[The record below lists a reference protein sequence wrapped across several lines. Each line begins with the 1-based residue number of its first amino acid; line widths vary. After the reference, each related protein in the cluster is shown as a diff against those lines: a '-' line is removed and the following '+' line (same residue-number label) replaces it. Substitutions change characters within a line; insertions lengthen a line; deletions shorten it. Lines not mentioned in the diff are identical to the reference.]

1 MLATPPQPD
10 RVTAPAALF
19 HLERTPSSAER
30 TRIERA
36 RPVSR
41 PPEARRKVLGSSH
54 GPSSSSPTASAS
66 FASSRPIRAR
76 VDLGTSSPQAHASS
90 TWTPS
95 QPVRARVQ
103 LPPAT
108 SAQQPRGGAFSSAP
122 STPSTS
128 SSPFARA
135 GGDGTPL
142 ASAQGGVRA
151 TLSPRTPTAAASR
164 APSPVRARSPDA
176 AAARPVVTRVG
187 TTARVVKSDLTPDAK
202 LLRGQ
207 SDPFPSASPS
217 SSSSNTATPISYL
230 PSSVSVRRLP
240 SPRARPS
247 STLGASTSTTSSVDS
262 SATLPALST
271 SPSSAASSPLA
282 SPNLGPH
289 AFDHASSHAR
299 LSPVPH
305 AYYDGS
311 VGRKGAPFVRRLS
324 GMSTASTSSS
334 VDTGLLPPVSIAGD
348 ERRALP
354 ATSPA
359 LTPFPHSPPP
369 LRSPSLQA
377 FPFHA
382 PTTSAA
388 VRSPTISSFSSTR
401 TVRASPAAPTSS
413 AGARPSRPPS
423 TASNPANAR
432 RLHARSYSSTS
443 TSSLSSVFS
452 PDERERA
459 SPFEP
464 GQPWA
469 TAGPRSPVVGSP
481 ALHGPGAAL
490 AGIDWSAVA
499 QLAELELDAD
509 AQLQRPA
516 GGTVAAGRTS
526 SGSEGPSASSSSV
539 DGRQHE
545 VDEAEKEARVAR
557 KIADLEIRNTSL
569 LAINTTLERL
579 KVKHTSEIRELRR
592 RMRESVGGAGL
603 AALRAH
609 VSRLDE
615 NDLVGG
621 GSDLDE
627 SDADDVDG
635 AARAGA
641 GAGVDDE
648 PEPTWQEL
656 LEGDATFSALAATV
670 ESLIAR
676 GRRAVE
682 YEPSKG
688 ETGRVLST
696 VEMEDRLQ
704 GGYRDEEEADD
715 DELTPESSGRST
727 PATSGT
733 SISTSR
739 AADGAGLRS
748 SERGLGIAGWQSARR

>member
-1 MLATPPQPD
+1 MHRL
-10 RVTAPAALF
+10 
-19 HLERTPSSAER
+19 
-30 TRIERA
+30 
-36 RPVSR
+36 SR

-76 VDLGTSSPQAHASS
+76 VDLGSSSPQSYAPS

-95 QPVRARVQ
+95 QPIRARVQ

-108 SAQQPRGGAFSSAP
+108 SSAQQSRGGAFSSAP

-128 SSPFARA
+128 SSPFARS
-135 GGDGTPL
+135 GGAGTPL

-151 TLSPRTPTAAASR
+151 TLSPRTPTAVAGR

-176 AAARPVVTRVG
+176 ATARPVVARVG

-207 SDPFPSASPS
+207 SDPFPSTSPS

-247 STLGASTSTTSSVDS
+247 STLGASTSTTSSVES
-262 SATLPALST
+262 SATVPALST

-289 AFDHASSHAR
+289 AFDHASSLAS

-311 VGRKGAPFVRRLS
+311 VGRKGAPYVRRLS
-324 GMSTASTSSS
+324 GTSTASTSSS
-334 VDTGLLPPVSIAGD
+334 VDAGLLPPVSVAGD
-348 ERRALP
+348 ERRGPPLA
-354 ATSPA
+354 SPA
-359 LTPFPHSPPP
+359 LTPFPQSPPP

-377 FPFHA
+377 FPPHA
-382 PTTSAA
+382 TTTSAA
-388 VRSPTISSFSSTR
+388 VRSPTMSSFSSAR
-401 TVRASPAAPTSS
+401 TVRASPAVSTSS
-413 AGARPSRPPS
+413 TAARTSRPPS

-443 TSSLSSVFS
+443 TSSLSSAFS

-464 GQPWA
+464 ALSWA
-469 TAGPRSPVVGSP
+469 TARPRSPVVGSP
-481 ALHGPGAAL
+481 VQHGPGAAL
-490 AGIDWSAVA
+490 AGVDWSAVV
-499 QLAELELDAD
+499 QLAELELGAD
-509 AQLQRPA
+509 AQLPGPA
-516 GGTVAAGRTS
+516 QTTTSAGRAS
-526 SGSEGPSASSSSV
+526 SGSEGPAASGSSV
-539 DGRQHE
+539 DGRHHE

-615 NDLVGG
+615 NDLGGGG
-621 GSDLDE
+621 GSDFDE
-627 SDADDVDG
+627 SDTDDVEG
-635 AARAGA
+635 VAGSGG

-676 GRRAVE
+676 GRRAIE

-704 GGYRDEEEADD
+704 GGYRDDDEADD
-715 DELTPESSGRST
+715 DEDEVTPESSGRST
-727 PATSGT
+727 PARP
-733 SISTSR
+733 TSR
-739 AADGAGLRS
+739 VVPADGARPR
-748 SERGLGIAGWQSARR
+748 ERGLGIAGWQSARR

>member
-1 MLATPPQPD
+1 M
-10 RVTAPAALF
+10 
-19 HLERTPSSAER
+19 
-30 TRIERA
+30 
-36 RPVSR
+36 
-41 PPEARRKVLGSSH
+41 
-54 GPSSSSPTASAS
+54 
-66 FASSRPIRAR
+66 
-76 VDLGTSSPQAHASS
+76 
-90 TWTPS
+90 
-95 QPVRARVQ
+95 
-103 LPPAT
+103 
-108 SAQQPRGGAFSSAP
+108 
-122 STPSTS
+122 
-128 SSPFARA
+128 
-135 GGDGTPL
+135 
-142 ASAQGGVRA
+142 
-151 TLSPRTPTAAASR
+151 
-164 APSPVRARSPDA
+164 
-176 AAARPVVTRVG
+176 
-187 TTARVVKSDLTPDAK
+187 TARVVQSDLTPDAK

-207 SDPFPSASPS
+207 SDPFPSASPN

-289 AFDHASSHAR
+289 AFDHAASHAS

-311 VGRKGAPFVRRLS
+311 VGRKGTLYAQRLS
-324 GMSTASTSSS
+324 GTSTASTSSS
-334 VDTGLLPPVSIAGD
+334 VDAGLLPPVSVAGD
-348 ERRALP
+348 ERRAPP
-354 ATSPA
+354 AASPA
-359 LTPFPHSPPP
+359 LTPFPQSPPP

-377 FPFHA
+377 FPLHA
-382 PTTSAA
+382 STTSIG
-388 VRSPTISSFSSTR
+388 VRSPTMSSFSSTR
-401 TVRASPAAPTSS
+401 TVRASPSIPASS
-413 AGARPSRPPS
+413 AAARASRPPS
-423 TASNPANAR
+423 TVSNPANAR

-443 TSSLSSVFS
+443 NSSLSSAFS

-464 GQPWA
+464 ALAWA
-469 TAGPRSPVVGSP
+469 TARPRSPVVGSP
-481 ALHGPGAAL
+481 VQHGPGAAL
-490 AGIDWSAVA
+490 AGVDWSAVA

-509 AQLQRPA
+509 AQLERPTS
-516 GGTVAAGRTS
+516 GTAAVAARTS
-526 SGSEGPSASSSSV
+526 SGSEGPVASGSSV
-539 DGRQHE
+539 DGRHHE

-569 LAINTTLERL
+569 LAINTSLERL

-615 NDLVGG
+615 NDLGG
-621 GSDLDE
+621 GSDLDD

-635 AARAGA
+635 AG
-641 GAGVDDE
+641 GPGGGVDDE

-704 GGYRDEEEADD
+704 GGYRDEEEADEDD
-715 DELTPESSGRST
+715 DEVTPESSGRST
-727 PATSGT
+727 LATS
-733 SISTSR
+733 SSR
-739 AADGAGLRS
+739 AVGAGGLRP